1 MPLHYQN
8 KYGTKKGYYCDQ
20 FWKDKKELIIKCFE
34 GIKNES
40 NPLAW
45 AVNQASGFV
54 GGELHMTYSKNAN
67 VMNPWMTQYVL
78 KHKEDKMGIIT
89 CDFAGYDAEFDDYR
103 CNGKGLPKAVV
114 ETNRFR

>member
-1 MPLHYQN
+1 M
-8 KYGTKKGYYCDQ
+8 
-20 FWKDKKELIIKCFE
+20 
-34 GIKNES
+34 
-40 NPLAW
+40 
-45 AVNQASGFV
+45 
-54 GGELHMTYSKNAN
+54 
-67 VMNPWMTQYVL
+67 